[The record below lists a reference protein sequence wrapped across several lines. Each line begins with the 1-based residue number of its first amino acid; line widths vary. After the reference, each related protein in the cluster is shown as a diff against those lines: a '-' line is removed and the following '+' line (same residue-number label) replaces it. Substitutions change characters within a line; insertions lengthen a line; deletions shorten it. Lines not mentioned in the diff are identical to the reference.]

1 MTAAPVRDKDALEKF
16 LREGGPQKLEYV
28 KRYELRSPLSMMLQK
43 SAAAQIKIEP
53 DAFRTVLDTNGR
65 EKAVL
70 TLDDVEVPPKQD
82 VFVRVF
88 VNKPDASAGTSI
100 DDPHYAGSFAFFCCE
115 KDGGMKGH
123 EMPPPSTPSATPTA
137 TAATPTAPS
146 ATPTATGAAPAS
158 NLPKRRYLV
167 DVTPTIRKLSSGG
180 SLSADLNVT
189 LVTVPVEEQR
199 KIETQQVNLGRLEL
213 AVARF

>member
-1 MTAAPVRDKDALEKF
+1 
-16 LREGGPQKLEYV
+16 
-28 KRYELRSPLSMMLQK
+28 MMLQK

-70 TLDDVEVPPKQD
+70 TIDDVEVPPKQD

-123 EMPPPSTPSATPTA
+123 EMAPASTPSATPTA
-137 TAATPTAPS
+137 AGATPS
-146 ATPTATGAAPAS
+146 MTGAAPAS

-199 KIETQQVNLGRLEL
+199 KIETERVNLGRLEL

>member
-1 MTAAPVRDKDALEKF
+1 MTVAPVRDRDALEKF
-16 LREGGPQKLEYV
+16 LREGGPHKLEYV

-70 TLDDVEVPPKQD
+70 TLDEVEVPPKQD

-123 EMPPPSTPSATPTA
+123 ESIVPASTPSATP
-137 TAATPTAPS
+137 S
-146 ATPTATGAAPAS
+146 ATGAAPAS
-158 NLPKRRYLV
+158 NLPKLRYLV

-199 KIETQQVNLGRLEL
+199 KIETEKVNLGRLEL